1 MSLSTK
7 LVSPD
12 SLSESPRR
20 MQTTPSMLA
29 VQEQTKAMARFV
41 SSESA
46 LCDQFEDAPEETS
59 PSPPFPVR
67 LNPLDALALA
77 CAVENRMQR
86 EENTM
91 VQSTAIEPDVA
102 MSNPH
107 AFPISQ
113 NDVLCGRGGLTNHHP
128 GNVFFRRLV
137 RLKQELYL
145 LASKREKAGV
155 AKEIVGIIRLL
166 DPPGRFL
173 KKDPTD
179 PAVWIEIGDRKA
191 REKTSQA
198 LREGAPELREE
209 LQTTDQLP
217 PHEVVLTAT
226 VSNGARATLDSLRKQ
241 AFKPDTH
248 WSEQSSGSMTENKP
262 GEVINNR
269 ARVVS
274 DDAGVLGIRPLFHQH
289 QGQHPHIVM
298 DELSAFPHT
307 HHHHPQ
313 PFYVPYPGQGH
324 VVSHRFP
331 VHRNQ
336 QTFVD
341 TGTFSVGG
349 PPKVGAKRKVDTSCI
364 TQQGRYN
371 QESTA
376 KRGPRLQLLKSRRN
390 EASI

>member
-1 MSLSTK
+1 M
-7 LVSPD
+7 
-12 SLSESPRR
+12 
-20 MQTTPSMLA
+20 TPPMLA
-29 VQEQTKAMARFV
+29 VQEQTQFMTRLV
-41 SSESA
+41 SSDST

-67 LNPLDALALA
+67 LNPLEALALA
-77 CAVENRMQR
+77 CAVENRKQQK
-86 EENTM
+86 ENTM
-91 VQSTAIEPDVA
+91 VQPTAIDADVA
-102 MSNPH
+102 MSDPH

-173 KKDPTD
+173 KKDPKN

-198 LREGAPELREE
+198 LREGAPELRDE

-217 PHEVVLTAT
+217 SNEDLLTAT
-226 VSNGARATLDSLRKQ
+226 VSNGARAVLNSLRKQ
-241 AFKPDTH
+241 AIKQVSH
-248 WSEQSSGSMTENKP
+248 WSEQPSVAMTENKP
-262 GEVINNR
+262 GEVVHNR

-274 DDAGVLGIRPLFHQH
+274 DDAGILGTRPLFHLH
-289 QGQHPHIVM
+289 QDQHPHIVM
-298 DELSAFPHT
+298 DELSAFPHFHQHD
-307 HHHHPQ
+307 HHLHSYHASH
-313 PFYVPYPGQGH
+313 PGQGH
-324 VVSHRFP
+324 IVSRRYP
-331 VHRNQ
+331 VHRIQ
-336 QTFVD
+336 QVFVD
-341 TGTFSVGG
+341 TGAAFVES
-349 PPKVGAKRKVDTSCI
+349 PPKVGAKRKVDTTYP
-364 TQQGRYN
+364 TQLGRHN

-390 EASI
+390 ESSI